1 MSFIHKKC
9 RKYYLGPKINQMI
22 KNLIIR
28 PNIYNQIKKA
38 IRQFNFH
45 MLNVSSNSILRSKK
59 KKIVKVLIN
68 FNMQMI
74 KQSKNYKIIKLQLQ
88 LST

>member
-9 RKYYLGPKINQMI
+9 RKYYLDPKIKQMI

-38 IRQFNFH
+38 IRQFSFH